1 MTTKFIKGGQE
12 TQSKYTKSVGVRSS
26 CALGRFQ
33 ISYGE
38 MKRYHHMLKKGG
50 RLGISPNGFNNHFKI
65 SLGTLDLRI
74 VQGTQLNKLS
84 KLVPTDL

>member
-1 MTTKFIKGGQE
+1 
-12 TQSKYTKSVGVRSS
+12 
-26 CALGRFQ
+26 
-33 ISYGE
+33 
-38 MKRYHHMLKKGG
+38 MLKKGG
-50 RLGISPNGFNNHFKI
+50 RLGIYPNGFNNHFKI